1 MLLLQLQTHKKKIN
15 ILSSGLNN
23 KTLKSYL
30 MYRSSK
36 FGSTDAGVA
45 ESLLAAVDGF
55 DGVLP

>member
-1 MLLLQLQTHKKKIN
+1 
-15 ILSSGLNN
+15 
-23 KTLKSYL
+23 

-36 FGSTDAGVA
+36 FGSTDAVVV